1 MPKVNEAHRQHRRA
15 AILEAA
21 LACFDRRGL
30 HGTTMQ
36 DIVTESGLS
45 AGAIYTY
52 FDSKNAIIAAIAAD
66 RHANERELLDAALA
80 IDDPRA
86 ALHEFVNGF
95 FDWFTDPGEQRRRR
109 VNVYVWAEALHSP
122 EVGAIVSE
130 GIAPIAEVKVAIEAA
145 ARAGRFPAHID
156 PESFVRA
163 VMALIQGFVL
173 QQAWD
178 PDVDVVA
185 FRSTALAMIDALLD
199 SAKDLRR
206 PIGLTVTD

>member
-1 MPKVNEAHRQHRRA
+1 MPKVGEEHREQRRR

-21 LACFDRRGL
+21 LVCFDRRGL

-36 DIVTESGLS
+36 DIVAESALS

-66 RHANERELLDAALA
+66 RHAGEREVLDAALA
-80 IDDPRA
+80 IDDTRA
-86 ALHEFVNGF
+86 ALHSFVNAF
-95 FDWFTDPGEQRRRR
+95 FDWFSDPDEQRRRR

-122 EVGAIVSE
+122 DVGAIVTE
-130 GIAPIAEVKVAIEAA
+130 GIAPIAEVTAAIEVA
-145 ARAGRFPAHID
+145 ARSGRFPAHID
-156 PESFVRA
+156 PESFART

-178 PDVDVVA
+178 PGIDVDR
-185 FRSTALAMIDALLD
+185 FRATVLAMIDALLEG
-199 SAKDLRR
+199 S
-206 PIGLTVTD
+206 PEP